1 MLVPDLSEIPKI
13 SGTALHIII
22 LYFFFF
28 LFIAPSSYDLT
39 DRDAVRQLMSNQKHH
54 MKQLDTALGDVMAD
68 FDDEED
74 LVIDEKKDDVPIKLR
89 LSIGGPKPR
98 PKSPKKTFNPVIRQR
113 SKAMEDF
120 DMTKVHQD
128 DEYIYPSLELSDDE
142 MDVGPSVHIGT
153 SVDHFHGKIKFFKKV
168 ETVRIIQGFFREIV
182 YFYQTSGMRGFLRI
196 YLFKTII

>member
-1 MLVPDLSEIPKI
+1 MLVPDLLEIPKI
-13 SGTALHIII
+13 SGTALLIII
-22 LYFFFF
+22 FYFIF

-153 SVDHFHGKIKFFKKV
+153 SVDHFHGKNKK
-168 ETVRIIQGFFREIV
+168 I
-182 YFYQTSGMRGFLRI
+182 
-196 YLFKTII
+196 